1 MYIYINAEEIHYSDV
16 RRLLDCS
23 RDYFEEEKEDMELP
37 LFDLTTIANV
47 TDDFSSSNKLGEG
60 GFGPVYKVTQ
70 LYAN

>member
-1 MYIYINAEEIHYSDV
+1 MYIYINAEEIHCSDV
-16 RRLLDCS
+16 RRLLDCR

-37 LFDLTTIANV
+37 LFDLTTIANA